1 MIVIEHAMRNE
12 EQIPANSNKSL
23 LMTILYN
30 FNDNFV
36 TIDND
41 PNNMH

>member
-1 MIVIEHAMRNE
+1 MIVIEHADE
-12 EQIPANSNKSL
+12 EWEQIPANSNKSL

-41 PNNMH
+41 TNNMH